1 MPDNKS
7 KRRVIYINPPTEC
20 DICHGQFKNDC
31 FYDARTVQ
39 GCWANM
45 CMECFHNYGVGLG
58 TGFGQ
63 EYQKD
68 GVEWIKTRG

>member
-1 MPDNKS
+1 MPDNQS
-7 KRRVIYINPPTEC
+7 KRRIRYINPPTEC
-20 DICHGQFKNDC
+20 ELCKAELTSV

-58 TGFGQ
+58 TGKGQ
-63 EYQKD
+63 EYQKEGID
-68 GVEWIKTRG
+68 WYKTRG

>member
-7 KRRVIYINPPTEC
+7 KRRIRYINPPTER
-20 DICHGQFKNDC
+20 DIRHGPFKNDC

-45 CMECFHNYGVGLG
+45 CM
-58 TGFGQ
+58 
-63 EYQKD
+63 
-68 GVEWIKTRG
+68 